1 MKHLLLV
8 LLGLSLVGVA
18 SAAELLTVDGP
29 TYQGIAPGGRPPVTF
44 TQNVNTTLIEPVQVA
59 CGVAGTY
66 TTQNWY
72 LRRFYLTAD
81 HGIAAPL
88 TVTSVDFGVEQLAMA
103 DGSNPPPYDLNVNIY
118 RIASAASFT
127 FGNMGAPIGSAVVT
141 ISGGDVGTIVT
152 ATIVG
157 AGLVDPAT
165 HDLVVA
171 IDAPD
176 GSLIGA
182 GLQFRPG
189 ANAQGALWD
198 AYLAAADCGVTEP
211 IAVSDIGFPDSQTIF
226 VVNGTT
232 DTPPPI
238 PAENTSWGQ
247 VKALFR

>member
-29 TYQGIAPGGRPPVTF
+29 TYQATASGVRDNVTF

-59 CGVAGTY
+59 CGVAGLY

-81 HGIAAPL
+81 HGITSPL

-103 DGSNPPPYDLNVNIY
+103 DGSNPPPYDIQ
-118 RIASAASFT
+118 IKIFSIPSASPFT
-127 FGNMGAPIGSAVVT
+127 FAAMGAPIGLATATVNGT
-141 ISGGDVGTIVT
+141 DQGTIMN
-152 ATIVG
+152 AAIVG
-157 AGLVDPAT
+157 AGAVNPAD

-176 GSLIGA
+176 GSTIGA

-189 ANAQGALWD
+189 ANSQGALWD
-198 AYLAAADCGVTEP
+198 AYIASADCGIPDPV
-211 IAVSDIGFPDSQTIF
+211 AVSDIGFPDSQTIF

-232 DTPPPI
+232 GVI
-238 PAENTSWGQ
+238 PAETTSWGQ
-247 VKALFR
+247 VKNLYR